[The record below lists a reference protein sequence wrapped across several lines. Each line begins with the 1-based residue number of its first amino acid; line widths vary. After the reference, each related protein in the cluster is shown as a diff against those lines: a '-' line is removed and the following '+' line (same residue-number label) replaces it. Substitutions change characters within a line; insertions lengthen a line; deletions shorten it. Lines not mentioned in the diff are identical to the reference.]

1 MSPMEKQELKQR
13 TRALSE
19 EDKVIVTANIP
30 LSNLEREITRR
41 DAQAN
46 KILANAVRAMIP
58 VYEREYLTLEEKNAV
73 IKNLRKAVGA

>member
-1 MSPMEKQELKQR
+1 MYQLEEQELIQR

-19 EDKVIVTANIP
+19 EDRVVVTENIP
-30 LSNLEREITRR
+30 LSNLRREIARR

-46 KILANAVRAMIP
+46 KILANVVRAMIP
-58 VYEREYLTLEEKNAV
+58 VYERDELTLEEKNAV

>member
-1 MSPMEKQELKQR
+1 MSPMEVQEVKQR

-19 EDKVIVTANIP
+19 EDRVIVTANIP
-30 LSNLEREITRR
+30 LSNLRREIARR
-41 DAQAN
+41 DMQAN

-58 VYEREYLTLEEKNAV
+58 VYERDDLTLEEKNAV